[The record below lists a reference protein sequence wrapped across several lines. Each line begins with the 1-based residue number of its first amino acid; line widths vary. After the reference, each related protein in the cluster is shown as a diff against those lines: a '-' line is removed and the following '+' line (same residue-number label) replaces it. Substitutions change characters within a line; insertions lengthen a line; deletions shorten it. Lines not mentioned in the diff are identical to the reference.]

1 MMENMNSEG
10 ACSEQMCSHGDQSD
24 HSSAQPQDSAY
35 VSLGQSQGSSTPIPS
50 STSQPASTVTLS
62 STGFNQKRLI
72 GQNGVPAS
80 HMPTATLPP
89 IPTMTSPD
97 RRDKQVQITALVTN
111 LTEVWQGSRL
121 TSSQHHQI
129 NQLLGSVEHKERVHM
144 SKKTFLPGVPQY
156 EIHLCM
162 CSRT

>member
-72 GQNGVPAS
+72 GQDGVPAY
-80 HMPTATLPP
+80 HRPKMT
-89 IPTMTSPD
+89 IPA
-97 RRDKQVQITALVTN
+97 RRDKQEQIAALVTN
-111 LTEVWQGSRL
+111 LTEVWQGSRV
-121 TSSQHHQI
+121 TSSQHQQI
-129 NQLLGSVEHKERVHM
+129 HQLLGSVQHKEWVHLTINVL
-144 SKKTFLPGVPQY
+144 STKG
-156 EIHLCM
+156 
-162 CSRT
+162 

>member
-1 MMENMNSEG
+1 MENMNSEG

-50 STSQPASTVTLS
+50 STSRSASTVTLS

-72 GQNGVPAS
+72 GQDGVPAY
-80 HMPTATLPP
+80 HRPK
-89 IPTMTSPD
+89 MTNPAI
-97 RRDKQVQITALVTN
+97 RNKQEQITALVTN